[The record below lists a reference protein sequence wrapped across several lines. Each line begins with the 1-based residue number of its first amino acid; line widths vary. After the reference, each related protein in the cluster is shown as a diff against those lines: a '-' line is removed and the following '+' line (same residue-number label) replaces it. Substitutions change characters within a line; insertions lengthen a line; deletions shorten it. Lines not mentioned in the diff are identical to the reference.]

1 MLVLPIGR
9 IGHQNH
15 QRHPNQNALPGI
27 ASQIVKIVVICTTR
41 SFGKMS
47 GPVMVLRIAQKVNI
61 GFVSK
66 NQGFLTQ
73 TIGMC
78 VGQNGSRLL
87 VVSDL
92 LVSSIAHSI
101 LEESPLLWAQ
111 LILHIAH
118 HGNLFVNLAFTCI
131 YVRMKALLQVVIR
144 PRRWIVGVFS
154 FFGITRLLKTKEERR
169 VESKR
174 REKGKMNVLKVGCQM
189 AALDIRSFLIAAIP
203 YLAWLT

>member
-1 MLVLPIGR
+1 LRVLVKFLRNVHAGVGGVASSFSFLQVFLFKFELVLHVFAVGLEVSR
-9 IGHQNH
+9 I
-15 QRHPNQNALPGI
+15 I
-27 ASQIVKIVVICTTR
+27 QI
-41 SFGKMS
+41 
-47 GPVMVLRIAQKVNI
+47 RIPDFIEFFQA
-61 GFVSK
+61 
-66 NQGFLTQ
+66 
-73 TIGMC
+73 
-78 VGQNGSRLL
+78 
-87 VVSDL
+87 DL